1 MKINPN
7 TFDILNALRKA
18 AFSKKAFVMPEILRH
33 CAVAREDAV
42 KTIIRR
48 VRKGADAL
56 PYAHFFDILYT
67 DADVHRFIEAFADSA
82 PEEYVQEDDLSGGM
96 PWCMPWTWENAP
108 LTAEGADTPES
119 LAHRFSSY
127 YAYDIRNTFRDWKKD
142 DCARIVQDIWDAYY
156 NDREIPSEYE
166 HQAGLFNKAF
176 KAIDAIDEMGEN
188 TVETDEIIDQIA
200 EEISDSQRAG
210 WNHE

>member
-1 MKINPN
+1 MHINPS

-56 PYAHFFDILYT
+56 PYTRFFDILYT

-82 PEEYVQEDDLSGGM
+82 PEEYVQEDDLDTSM
-96 PWCMPWTWENAP
+96 PWCMPWMWESAP
-108 LTAEGADTPES
+108 LTAKEEDTLES
-119 LAHRFSSY
+119 LARRYVAENFK
-127 YAYDIRNTFRDWKKD
+127 DIQQTFRDWKEED
-142 DCARIVQDIWDAYY
+142 V
-156 NDREIPSEYE
+156 
-166 HQAGLFNKAF
+166 
-176 KAIDAIDEMGEN
+176 EN
-188 TVETDEIIDQIA
+188 
-200 EEISDSQRAG
+200 
-210 WNHE
+210 H

>member
-1 MKINPN
+1 MYINPR

-18 AFSKKAFVMPEILRH
+18 AFDEHSFAMPEILRH

-56 PYAHFFDILYT
+56 PYAHFFDVMYT
-67 DADVHRFIEAFADSA
+67 DADVRRFIAAFADSA

-96 PWCMPWTWENAP
+96 PWCMPWTWESAP

-119 LAHRFSSY
+119 LARRY
-127 YAYDIRNTFRDWKKD
+127 VAENYKAIQQTFRDWKEED
-142 DCARIVQDIWDAYY
+142 V
-156 NDREIPSEYE
+156 
-166 HQAGLFNKAF
+166 
-176 KAIDAIDEMGEN
+176 EN
-188 TVETDEIIDQIA
+188 
-200 EEISDSQRAG
+200 
-210 WNHE
+210 H